1 MWDTQRYGPKP
12 FPRTAGLL
20 TGFATLQPPPLRTF
34 TRHSNEFYEISDWFN
49 VAANAAPGQRPP
61 PAIRRAIDGIR
72 NDATEVRRAGDRIRT
87 SPGLSRRQKEQ
98 LLTTLYQ
105 RIDTRF
111 QQVLPRM
118 RQLYQSWR

>member
-61 PAIRRAIDGIR
+61 PPQQSGGPSTASEMTQPRYAVLEIVS
-72 NDATEVRRAGDRIRT
+72 EHL
-87 SPGLSRRQKEQ
+87 PG
-98 LLTTLYQ
+98 
-105 RIDTRF
+105 
-111 QQVLPRM
+111 
-118 RQLYQSWR
+118 